1 MRKKLFLMS
10 SGFLL
15 CFLLAGFNDSPQT
28 ERIKP
33 KLTSGVHFLLKQ
45 QNADGSIY
53 QQNSPIFKVWETA
66 NALVAVHTVQSN
78 SSPAKEKMLSF
89 LLSARRQDGSFYHT
103 ISFAEQEFCIETT
116 AVGLLALWL
125 GGKKQETQKGASFLL
140 HKQSPS
146 GSWEIGT
153 PAIKRDRF
161 FPSVTG
167 YALSTLALLEL
178 SPDNDNKGIDFILD
192 SQQSDGSWGSSPVY
206 YGTPYYSIR
215 ANLLTLKLHNQQES
229 TSYQKAIQYVLDNQN
244 QDGSWGPPGSPRPSR
259 ALRTTLAI
267 NSLLIHPNK
276 QCLPAIQAGVFW
288 LIQEQKEAGNWDGGF
303 FVENFHKKEDV
314 FTTAMAILALKRY
327 MHYMSHQ
334 EPLVLNE

>member
-1 MRKKLFLMS
+1 MS

-178 SPDNDNKGIDFILD
+178 SPDNENKGIDFILD
-192 SQQSDGSWGSSPVY
+192 TQQSNGSWGSSPVY
-206 YGTPYYSIR
+206 YGTPYYPIR
-215 ANLLTLKLHNQQES
+215 ANLLALKLHDQHES
-229 TSYQKAIQYVLDNQN
+229 ASYQKAIQYVLDNQN
-244 QDGSWGPPGSPRPSR
+244 QDGSWGPPGSPNPSR
-259 ALRTTLAI
+259 ALRTALAI
-267 NSLLIHPNK
+267 NSLLIHPEK
-276 QCLPAIQAGVFW
+276 QCIPAIQAGVFW
-288 LIQEQKEAGNWDGGF
+288 LIQKQKEAGNWDGGF

-314 FTTAMAILALKRY
+314 FTTSMAILALKRY
-327 MHYMSHQ
+327 LHYMSHQ
-334 EPLVLNE
+334 KPLVLNE